1 MIVDSIINRTMREA
15 NELVEGSF
23 FFGKAIGRG

>member
-15 NELVEGSF
+15 NELVEGSE
-23 FFGKAIGRG
+23 KEQYNLI